1 MSERSFRR
9 DRERR
14 VAAERRRQ
22 ALRKR
27 RAGLVGGI
35 AVGAFALAPAAAQ
48 AANFEVNTL
57 NDGAPDPSPGAC
69 TTDPA
74 GCTLREAIN
83 DSNVSGTDDT
93 ITFLS
98 GLTGTITL
106 DQGSLTP
113 NKNSNN
119 STTIT
124 GPGADQIAVDGAG
137 NYLVFDVE
145 GTGGPGGTGFSMS
158 GLTIQNGSGSP
169 AGGIYAE
176 QGTNVNLSNATVTG
190 NQASGAQVDK
200 YSFAAGGGITNRG
213 QMTVANT
220 TVSVNYSTAQGTP
233 YPIYGGGGID
243 NLGNL
248 TVTGST
254 VTGNASRMT
263 GGGIFNGWTN
273 YGTSLK
279 VSGTTIYDNFA
290 YLGGGISGDSFF
302 GYNGNAPQGD
312 IGADRVDVTNSTVS
326 GNHAFDGGGVGI
338 KYLGGSSRWTISH
351 STISQNETYVNNGGG
366 ISVGYQGGGPFGY
379 FVSSGSLN
387 VLDSTISGNYANAY
401 GGGAMIATNAEKYPG
416 TVEFN
421 NSTIASNEAGY
432 YGGGVAE
439 GYTDSSNPYQ
449 AYYET
454 SLFSTIVGDN
464 VADLGVDS
472 ASPAAAIG
480 NDLAGDVFSGGCFC
494 KDDPGGAAPAAAAG
508 AGFDLSFSLVEAQG
522 NAQVTETPAG
532 SNIFGLDPQ
541 LGPLG
546 DNGGPTLTQLPS
558 INSPVVDKGSAPG
571 NLTTDQRG
579 LARTVDTSPA
589 NAHDGTDIGSVE
601 LPTGPPGP
609 PPPQAGSGVKV
620 GTLKKKHK
628 KRRRVLRTK
637 HSVAKVRITFRSKNP
652 TVTFKCS
659 VDGGAFAPCTSPFV
673 TKLSSAPGKGKN
685 HNIAIQQVDSSGNPI
700 GNVRVFKFRV
710 VLKD

>member
-9 DRERR
+9 DRVRR
-14 VAAERRRQ
+14 IAADRRRQ

-35 AVGAFALAPAAAQ
+35 AVGAFALAPAAAH
-48 AANFEVNTL
+48 AAPFEVNTL
-57 NDGAPDPSPGAC
+57 NDGVPDPSPGAC
-69 TTDPA
+69 TVDPN

-83 DSNVSGTDDT
+83 DANVSGTDDT
-93 ITFLS
+93 ITFQS
-98 GLTGTITL
+98 GLTGAITL
-106 DQGSLTP
+106 TQGSLVVD
-113 NKNSNN
+113 KNSNN

-124 GPGADQIAVDGAG
+124 GPGADQIAVDGNDA
-137 NYLVFDVE
+137 YLVFDVQ
-145 GTGGPGGTGFSMS
+145 GSGGAAGFNMS
-158 GLTIQNGSGSP
+158 GLTIQNGYGQP
-169 AGGIYAE
+169 AGGIYAR
-176 QGTNVNLSNATVTG
+176 QGTHVNLSDSTVTG
-190 NQASGAQVDK
+190 NDAEGAQVDK
-200 YSFAAGGGITNRG
+200 YSFAAGGGITNGGR
-213 QMTVANT
+213 MTVANT
-220 TVSVNYSTAQGTP
+220 TVSDNRSYAQGTP
-233 YPIYGGGGID
+233 YPVYGGGGID
-243 NLGNL
+243 NLGDL

-254 VTGNASRMT
+254 VSGNASRET

-290 YLGGGISGDSFF
+290 YLGGGVSGDSFF
-302 GYNGNAPQGD
+302 GFDGGGPRGD
-312 IGADRVDVTNSTVS
+312 VGSARVDFTNSTIS
-326 GNHAFDGGGVGI
+326 GNHALDGGGVGI
-338 KYLGGSSRWTISH
+338 KYLGGSARWTISH
-351 STISQNETYVNNGGG
+351 STISQNETYIGNGGG
-366 ISVGYQGGGPFGY
+366 ISVGYQNGGPFST

-416 TVEFN
+416 VVGFN
-421 NSTIASNEAGY
+421 NTTVASNEAGY
-432 YGGGVAE
+432 YGGGIAE
-439 GYTDSSNPYQ
+439 GYTDPSNPYQ
-449 AYYET
+449 NYYGT

-464 VADLGVDS
+464 LADLGVDS
-472 ASPAAAIG
+472 ASPAAAVG
-480 NDLAGDVFSGGCFC
+480 NDLAANIFGGSFSKGD
-494 KDDPGGAAPAAAAG
+494 PAGATPAASTG
-508 AGFDLSFSLVEAQG
+508 GDFDLSFSLVEQQG

-541 LGPLG
+541 LGPLT
-546 DNGGPTLTQLPS
+546 DNGGPTETQLPS

-571 NLTTDQRG
+571 DLTTDQRG

-589 NAHDGTDIGSVE
+589 NANDGTDIGSVE
-601 LPTGPPGP
+601 LPTGPPAP
-609 PPPQAGSGVKV
+609 PPPPAGNGVKV

-637 HSVAKVRITFRSKNP
+637 HEVAKVRITFRSKNP
-652 TVTFKCS
+652 GVTFRCS

-685 HNIAIQQVDSSGNPI
+685 HSISIEQVDSTGNPI